1 MHCTKCGTELPEG
14 TIICPVCGE
23 PVNAPQQGYSQQ
35 GYPQQRYSQQ
45 DYLQQDYPQQ
55 DYAQQGYSQQ
65 DYPQQ
70 GYPQQDYSQQDYP
83 QQGYSQQ
90 EYLQQDVR
98 PQRSPNAPDRIAEIR
113 KYVKSFVEIVR
124 WYAVSLVKPGQMPA
138 LSSANGFE
146 WIPVLVLNLFMFAI
160 TLATNV
166 GQTLGKVNDSLSGTL
181 ASGMKVSVSF
191 GKMFGCNLLIAVVYY
206 LFMYG
211 LTFVDV
217 KFLRKSRASFNGI
230 MNNITIVAFPM
241 FVMLL
246 LNLAT
251 GIFGIIVPIILF
263 LTAFIAMQT
272 VRANVMKNLCE
283 MKELPVVDAAVINGI
298 TLMIAGLIL
307 YGFYFNL
314 LKDALSANSLLSFL
328 A

>member
-1 MHCTKCGTELPEG
+1 MHCTRCGTELPEG

-35 GYPQQRYSQQ
+35 GYSQQGYSQQGYPQQRYSQQ
-45 DYLQQDYPQQ
+45 E
-55 DYAQQGYSQQ
+55 YS
-65 DYPQQ
+65 QQ
-70 GYPQQDYSQQDYP
+70 GYPQQDYPQQEYPQQEYPQQEYPQQEYP
-83 QQGYSQQ
+83 QQGT
-90 EYLQQDVR
+90 R
-98 PQRSPNAPDRIAEIR
+98 PQRNPNAPDRIAEIR

-146 WIPVLVLNLFMFAI
+146 WIPILVLNLFMFAI
-160 TLATNV
+160 TLAANV
-166 GQTLGKVNDSLSGTL
+166 SQTLGKVNDSLSGTL
-181 ASGMKVSVSF
+181 ASGMNVSVSF
-191 GKMFGCNLLIAVVYY
+191 GKMFACNLLIAVVYY

-211 LTFVDV
+211 LTFVDL
-217 KFLRKSRASFNGI
+217 KFLRKSRASFNEI

-272 VRANVMKNLCE
+272 VRANVMKNLCG
-283 MKELPVVDAAVINGI
+283 MKKLPVVDAAVINGI

-307 YGFYFNL
+307 YGFYYNF
-314 LKDALSANSLLSFL
+314 LKDALAANSLLSFL